1 MADQEE
7 DFSSLSLTDRFVHK
21 NWKVRKEAYE
31 AAAKEFDNA
40 QTESDPVV
48 KQFVQD
54 PGLWKGAVTDSNA
67 AAHQEA
73 LNALCS
79 FLQIAGKAGCT
90 RTRSTAIAPLA
101 EKGLIASKP
110 SAKQKAQE
118 AILLYIEMDIADPV
132 IDELLPLLSHKLPK
146 IIAAVLNTFTAIY
159 HAFGVKTVEP
169 KPVLKTLPKVYG
181 HADKNVRAEA
191 QNLTVELYRWLRE
204 GMKPLFWN
212 ELKPVQQQD
221 IEKAFEK
228 VKNEPPPKPERLLK
242 SQQAAA
248 AAAAAAPQKDA
259 EEVGE
264 AEGDEDVGEV
274 DLEPEYMAVDV
285 LPKIPKDLLERLGSS
300 KWKDRKEALDELHS
314 AVNVPAIEDGHFHEI
329 MQALAKCMKD
339 ANVGVVV
346 TAANCIELLAKGLK
360 KSFARYRSTVM
371 PAMIERLKEKKL
383 SVTDAIAAA
392 MDAVCASTT
401 ISDNLEEIL
410 AAMANKNPQIKIEST
425 KFLVRALKS
434 TREAPSVPETKSI
447 AETCTKL
454 LTDSQDTQRNAAA
467 EVLGILWK
475 IMGDRIMNTHL
486 DGLDDIRKAK
496 IKEYMESAEVKS
508 KYKPKAAAPPA
519 PKATPAG
526 LGKKSTVK
534 KPTGS
539 ATPAAKKSTPAR
551 AAPVSKEPTSPPP
564 QPKSL
569 ARPGGLPKP
578 GAGGTAPRSLK
589 PPTAGGRKLATPASA
604 ASPKRPSQ
612 ASPVE
617 EDSVPPPKPLSRG
630 LTGRTLA
637 KPSASNIES
646 TQPAQPAQP
655 QPSSAPTPLP
665 SAERLELDELRAE
678 ATRLRGTN
686 ESLRS
691 DNLKLSSQVNELQ
704 DQNAQLIEDHTRDV
718 LSIKAKETQLVRAR
732 SDAETAEQS
741 VGTLQREVERL
752 KRELG
757 RMGRAS
763 SPRASDISA
772 MDIFPSAGDPGSAGA
787 GAGAAAAPAGN
798 TLGDPRSRATVM
810 SPVFRGEGKE
820 NTFPGNVTGASPG
833 ASFKNR
839 TLSPTADE
847 SLGLRRP
854 DSRGSPKKAV
864 AAPPPPPPPPPSSAT
879 RRPLSQNS
887 GGSSGQQ
894 QPNGTG
900 LNADGEMG
908 SSGSTNGFK
917 TSGGESS
924 SDGTGAPGGGQG
936 VHSWQRAAEVT
947 QNLKAR
953 IEMMKKRQAAQGG
966 GGGGR

>member
-1 MADQEE
+1 M
-7 DFSSLSLTDRFVHK
+7 
-21 NWKVRKEAYE
+21 
-31 AAAKEFDNA
+31 
-40 QTESDPVV
+40 
-48 KQFVQD
+48 
-54 PGLWKGAVTDSNA
+54 
-67 AAHQEA
+67 
-73 LNALCS
+73 
-79 FLQIAGKAGCT
+79 
-90 RTRSTAIAPLA
+90 PLA

-110 SAKQKAQE
+110 AAKQKAQE

-146 IIAAVLNTFTAIY
+146 IVAAVLNTFTAIY

-169 KPVLKTLPKVYG
+169 KPVLKALPKVYG

-191 QNLTVELYRWLRE
+191 QNLTVEFYRWLKD

-212 ELKPVQQQD
+212 DLKPVQQQD
-221 IEKAFEK
+221 LEKAFEK
-228 VKNEPPPKPERLLK
+228 VKDEPPPKPERLLK

-248 AAAAAAPQKDA
+248 AAAPQKSEDA
-259 EEVGE
+259 GDVEVEEE
-264 AEGDEDVGEV
+264 AEEV

-285 LPKIPKDLLERLGSS
+285 MPKIPKDLLEKLGSS

-314 AVNVPAIEDGHFHEI
+314 AVNVPAIEEGHFDEI
-329 MQALAKCMKD
+329 VRALAKCMKD

-360 KSFARYRSTVM
+360 RSFAKYRSTVM
-371 PAMIERLKEKKL
+371 PAMVERLKEKKQ
-383 SVTDAIAAA
+383 SVTDAIAGA
-392 MDAVCASTT
+392 MDAVCASTA
-401 ISDNLEEIL
+401 INDNLEEIL
-410 AAMANKNPQIKIEST
+410 AAMANKNPQIKLEST
-425 KFLVRALKS
+425 KFLARALKS
-434 TREAPSVPETKSI
+434 TRDAPSVPETKST

-454 LTDSQDTQRNAAA
+454 LTDSQDTQRNGAA
-467 EVLGILWK
+467 EILGILWK

-519 PKATPAG
+519 PKAAPAG
-526 LGKKSTVK
+526 LGKKPTVR
-534 KPTGS
+534 KPAGS
-539 ATPAAKKSTPAR
+539 ATPAAKKTTPAP
-551 AAPVSKEPTSPPP
+551 AASTSKDPVSPPT
-564 QPKSL
+564 QPRSI

-578 GAGGTAPRSLK
+578 GAGGTAPRGLK
-589 PPTAGGRKLATPASA
+589 PPTASGRKLPTPAAS

-612 ASPVE
+612 VSPV
-617 EDSVPPPKPLSRG
+617 DDDPAPPPKPMSRG

-637 KPSASNIES
+637 KPSATNAEATQPVQS
-646 TQPAQPAQP
+646 TQPH
-655 QPSSAPTPLP
+655 SAGTTAIS

-678 ATRLRGTN
+678 NARLRGSN
-686 ESLRS
+686 ESIRS
-691 DNLKLSSQVNELQ
+691 ENLKFSSQVNELQ

-732 SDAETAEQS
+732 SDAETAEQT

-763 SPRASDISA
+763 SPRASDVG
-772 MDIFPSAGDPGSAGA
+772 MDVFPSAGDPGSAGA
-787 GAGAAAAPAGN
+787 AAAPAGN
-798 TLGDPRSRATVM
+798 AFGGPRSRATVM
-810 SPVFRGEGKE
+810 SPVYRGEGKE
-820 NTFPGNVTGASPG
+820 NTLPGGVPGASSG

-847 SLGLRRP
+847 SLGLGRL
-854 DSRGSPKKAV
+854 DLRGSPKRTL
-864 AAPPPPPPPPPSSAT
+864 AAPPPSSAT
-879 RRPLSQNS
+879 RKPLSQNPGAS
-887 GGSSGQQ
+887 TAQQ
-894 QPNGTG
+894 QSYGAG
-900 LNADGEMG
+900 AVNADGEMR
-908 SSGSTNGFK
+908 SSGSTNGF
-917 TSGGESS
+917 TASGGESS
-924 SDGTGAPGGGQG
+924 SDGAGQG

-966 GGGGR
+966 GGR